1 MSQFPG
7 AYFYG
12 FFLAFYCYTRYNI
25 NNMLPAYKV
34 YRVLR
39 QYRSNKNILGGS
51 CAQNGLRLLFS
62 RGSKGEEK

>member
-7 AYFYG
+7 AYFYA
-12 FFLAFYCYTRYNI
+12 FLLDFYCYTRYNI

-39 QYRSNKNILGGS
+39 QYHSN
-51 CAQNGLRLLFS
+51 
-62 RGSKGEEK
+62 

>member
-12 FFLAFYCYTRYNI
+12 FLLAIYCYTRYNTR
-25 NNMLPAYKV
+25 NMLPAYKV

-39 QYRSNKNILGGS
+39 QYRSIIEILGGS
-51 CAQNGLRLLFS
+51 CAQNGRQLSFS